1 LDVAKRVFQVHGVD
15 AAGAIVFRRQ
25 LRRAEVVKFFAK
37 LAPCVVGLKAHGD
50 VRRFRSGRQFAASIG
65 LGATRKGAT

>member
-1 LDVAKRVFQVHGVD
+1 
-15 AAGAIVFRRQ
+15 
-25 LRRAEVVKFFAK
+25 VVKFFAK